1 MNLPDN
7 PLVSVVLPFR
17 NAGSFLSPAVDSV
30 LRSTFPAYELLL
42 INDGSCDGSEIEANN
57 IGTAQPRVRSIPNS
71 GSGLVDALNTG
82 LAQSRAEFVA
92 RMDVDDL
99 CEPDRLS
106 LQYEMLRT
114 KEDLCLVSSLVD
126 PMHEDRLSPGM
137 REYLHWV
144 NQSVTHDQILRDLF
158 IESPLPHPSVMFR
171 KESVCRVGGYRD
183 YDGPEDY
190 DLWLRLALEGGK
202 FAKVPKSLLVW
213 RIHAGSF
220 SRTDPRYRADAF
232 IRRKFE
238 YLLIWLNRKELGVGK
253 RFRICGAGK
262 LGRKLQRFLSANG
275 IQAEEFID
283 TNPKR
288 VGDKTLALP
297 VLSPDSVQI
306 GEDGYYYIGAVG
318 TWSGRKELQ
327 DFFERMSGERY
338 RDYVIL

>member
-1 MNLPDN
+1 MSIPDN

-17 NAGSFLSPAVDSV
+17 NAGSFLGPAVDSV
-30 LRSTFPAYELLL
+30 LRSTFPSYELLL
-42 INDGSCDGSEIEANN
+42 INDGSCDGSEIEANH
-57 IGTAQPRVRSIPNS
+57 IGIAQPRVRSIPNS

-114 KEDLCLVSSLVD
+114 DNELCLISCLVE

-144 NQSVTHDQILRDLF
+144 NRSVTHDQIIRDLF

-171 KESVCRVGGYRD
+171 KDFVCRAGGYRD

-190 DLWLRLALEGGK
+190 DLWLRLALDGGR
-202 FAKVPKSLLVW
+202 FAKVSKSLLVW

-220 SRTDPRYRADAF
+220 SRTDSRYRADAF
-232 IRRKFE
+232 IQRKFE
-238 YLLIWLNRKELGVGK
+238 YLLLWITCKELGSGK

-262 LGRKLQRFLSANG
+262 LGRKLQRFLSKNG
-275 IQAEEFID
+275 ITAEAFVD

-297 VLSPDSVQI
+297 VLSPESVQI
-306 GEDGYYYIGAVG
+306 GEGGYYYIGAVG
-318 TWSGRKELQ
+318 TWPGRKKLQ
-327 DFFERMSGERY
+327 DFFERRSKERY